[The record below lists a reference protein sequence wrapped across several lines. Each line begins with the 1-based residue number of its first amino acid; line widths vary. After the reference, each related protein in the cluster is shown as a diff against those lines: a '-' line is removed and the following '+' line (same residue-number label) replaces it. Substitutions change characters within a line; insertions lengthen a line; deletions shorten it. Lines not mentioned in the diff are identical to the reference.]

1 MEITHLISRKVL
13 KDFGDNYS
21 REKVN
26 LFNEILHHLMEDEKP
41 SDFLNSLSNNHMFQV
56 VPFSMLLKLKETEQ
70 SPVHHPEGNVWNHTM
85 LVVDEAAKVRE
96 SSKNSEA
103 FMLAA
108 LLHDIGKPDTTR
120 ERKGRITAYD
130 HDRVGAELTLKFLEY
145 FPCEEEFVRNV
156 VSLVK
161 YHMHILYVTKDLPF
175 AKTKEMMNEVDINEI
190 ALLGLCDRL
199 GRVNVDKNK
208 EEETIRL
215 FLTKLKGSKGMV
227 K

>member
-26 LFNEILHHLMEDEKP
+26 LFNEIHQHLMEDEKP
-41 SDFLNSLSNNHMFQV
+41 SDFLDSLSNNHMFQD
-56 VPFSMLLKLKETEQ
+56 VPFSMLLRLKETEQ
-70 SPVHHPEGNVWNHTM
+70 SPVHHPEGNVWKHTM
-85 LVVDEAAKVRE
+85 LVVNEAAKVRE
-96 SSKNSEA
+96 NSKNPEV
-103 FMLAA
+103 FMWAA

-120 ERKGRITAYD
+120 KRKGKITAYD
-130 HDRVGAELTLKFLEY
+130 HDRVGAELTIKFLDY
-145 FPCEEEFVRNV
+145 FPCEEEFVDNV
-156 VSLVK
+156 VSLVR

-175 AKTKEMMNEVDINEI
+175 AKIEEMINHVDIDEI
-190 ALLGLCDRL
+190 ALFGLCDRL
-199 GRVNVDKNK
+199 GRLNVDKNK

-215 FLTKLKGSKGMV
+215 FLTKLKGTKGMV